1 MDKKRQSLCDLF
13 AIIFIGLLASLPLV
27 FKGIDGMIYQD
38 LQFHLSRIEG
48 VKEGLLSGQFPVM
61 MQSVWMSGKG
71 YPVSIFY
78 GDAPLYIP
86 AILRILGVKVI
97 PAYKI
102 FVLLVNIL
110 TATSAVISFKKIVKN
125 DIAAYVGALL
135 YVTASY
141 RYVDIYVRAA
151 AGEYVSFIFFP
162 IIALAM
168 YRILFDDEEK
178 GDLFKNSFLL
188 ALGMTGLIESHIL
201 STVMTVFLLTIV
213 CIFFI
218 KRTFTKKSLLTIGAA
233 VIETVMINLYFIVPF
248 IDYYINE
255 PVYAGRGGDHTQAML
270 IRSSGA
276 YLSQFIDFFGQIF
289 GRNIEY
295 KELRMQ
301 LTIGLPL
308 TVALLV
314 CLVVFFAKQRKY
326 PYFVI
331 GFMAM
336 LTLFMSTDR
345 FPWNTLEG
353 RTHLFKILAKV
364 QFPWRYLAA
373 AILFT
378 SLIAALMLKEA
389 AKSKV
394 VISVAAVSLCIVMTV
409 VFAVK
414 YKQGYESVNFK
425 EYSEVDSGY
434 MGACE
439 YLKEGSELEVIEY
452 VPTNPQLESYEVKS
466 LKDNK
471 IVMYV
476 SNPGEESYV
485 EVPKVN
491 YKGYY
496 AYDENKNPLTIRNGY
511 LNLIDVVVPA
521 GFEGEITVNFKQ
533 PFYWIISTVISFVS
547 LAFLCFTSVK
557 RKRTEN

>member
-1 MDKKRQSLCDLF
+1 MMDKKKQLFCDLF
-13 AIIFIGLLASLPLV
+13 AIIFIGLLSSLPLV

-38 LQFHLSRIEG
+38 LQFHLSRTEG

-86 AILRILGVKVI
+86 AVLRILGVKVI

-110 TATSAVISFKKIVKN
+110 TAASAVISFKKMIKN
-125 DIAAYVGALL
+125 DIASYVGALL
-135 YVTASY
+135 YATASY

-151 AGEYVSFIFFP
+151 VGEYVSFIFFP

-168 YRILFDDEEK
+168 YRILFEDEEK
-178 GDLFKNSFLL
+178 GDLFKNSLL
-188 ALGMTGLIESHIL
+188 LSLGMTGLIETHIL
-201 STVMTVFLLTIV
+201 STVMTVFLLSLV
-213 CIFFI
+213 CLFFI
-218 KRTFTKKSLLTIGAA
+218 KRTFKKKSILTILAA
-233 VIETVMINLYFIVPF
+233 VAETVVINLYFLVPF

-276 YLSQFIDFFGQIF
+276 YLSQFVDFFGQIF

-308 TVALLV
+308 TIALLV
-314 CLVVFFAKQRKY
+314 CLAVFLIKQRKY

-331 GFMAM
+331 GFMAL

-353 RTHLFKILAKV
+353 RTHLFKILARV

-373 AILFT
+373 AIFFT
-378 SLIAALMLKEA
+378 SLVAALMLKEA
-389 AKSKV
+389 TKSKR
-394 VISVAAVSLCIVMTV
+394 IFALSAVLLCIVMTA
-409 VFAVK
+409 VFTVR
-414 YKQGYESVNFK
+414 YKQGYEPVNFK

-452 VPTNPQLESYEVKS
+452 VPENPQLETYEVRYR
-466 LKDNK
+466 KDNR

-496 AYDENKNPLTIRNGY
+496 AFDENKNPLTIRNGY

-521 GFEGEITVNFKQ
+521 GYEGEITVNFKQ
-533 PFYWIISTVISFVS
+533 PFYWVISTVISFAS
-547 LAFLCFTSVK
+547 LAFFVFIAVR
-557 RKRTEN
+557 RKRS

>member
-1 MDKKRQSLCDLF
+1 MNKKRHSLCDIF
-13 AIIFIGLLASLPLV
+13 AIIFIGLLASLPLI

-38 LQFHLSRIEG
+38 LQFHLSRTEG

-86 AILRILGVKVI
+86 AILRMLGVKVI
-97 PAYKI
+97 TSYKI
-102 FVLLVNIL
+102 FVLVVNIL
-110 TATSAVISFKKIVKN
+110 TATSAVISFKRIVKD

-135 YVTASY
+135 YATASY

-151 AGEYVSFIFFP
+151 VGEYVSFIFFP

-178 GDLFKNSFLL
+178 NDLFENSFLL

-201 STVMTVFLLTIV
+201 STVMTVFLLTLI
-213 CIFFI
+213 CIFFA
-218 KRTFTKKSLLTIGAA
+218 KRTFKKKSILTIGAA
-233 VIETVMINLYFIVPF
+233 VLETVMINLYFIVPF

-276 YLSQFIDFFGQIF
+276 YLSQFVDFFGQIF

-308 TVALLV
+308 TIALIA
-314 CLVVFFAKQRKY
+314 CLVVFLIKQRKY

-331 GFMAM
+331 GFMSM

-353 RTHLFKILAKV
+353 RTHLFRLLAKV

-373 AILFT
+373 AIFFT
-378 SLIAALMLKEA
+378 SLITALMLKEA
-389 AKSKV
+389 AKSKTA
-394 VISVAAVSLCIVMTV
+394 IMIAAVSLCIVMTA
-409 VFAVK
+409 VFTVR
-414 YKQGYESVNFK
+414 YKQGYEPVNFK

-439 YLKEGSELEVIEY
+439 YLKEGSELEIIEY
-452 VPTNPQLESYEVKS
+452 VPTNPQLETYEVRYR
-466 LKDNK
+466 KDNK

-491 YKGYY
+491 YKGYF

-511 LNLIDVVVPA
+511 LNLIDVVVPK

-533 PFYWIISTVISFVS
+533 PFYWVISTVISFVS
-547 LAFLCFTSVK
+547 LAFLVVLWTQ
-557 RKRTEN
+557 RKQSKA

>member
-1 MDKKRQSLCDLF
+1 
-13 AIIFIGLLASLPLV
+13 
-27 FKGIDGMIYQD
+27 MIYQD

-168 YRILFDDEEK
+168 YRILFDNEEN
-178 GDLFKNSFLL
+178 DDIFKNSFLL

-308 TVALLV
+308 TIALLV
-314 CLVVFFAKQRKY
+314 CLVVFLVKQRKY

-466 LKDNK
+466 FKDNK

-533 PFYWIISTVISFVS
+533 PFYWIISTVISFLS
-547 LAFLCFTSVK
+547 LAFLCFTAVK
-557 RKRTEN
+557 RKRIAN

>member
-1 MDKKRQSLCDLF
+1 
-13 AIIFIGLLASLPLV
+13 
-27 FKGIDGMIYQD
+27 MIYQD

-389 AKSKV
+389 ARSKV

-547 LAFLCFTSVK
+547 LAYLCFAAVK
-557 RKRTEN
+557 RKGTAN